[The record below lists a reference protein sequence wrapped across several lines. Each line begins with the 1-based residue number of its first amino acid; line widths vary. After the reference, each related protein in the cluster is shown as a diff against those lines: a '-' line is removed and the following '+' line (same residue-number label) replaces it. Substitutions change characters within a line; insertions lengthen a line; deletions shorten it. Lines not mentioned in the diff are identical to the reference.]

1 MKYEDTGS
9 IFRFKIRNVEYEV
22 MPFNGEVEEFVC
34 GGRVTYDAGW
44 SHGITH
50 LKTVD
55 GVYVGFAGIDCFEQD
70 AEFIDG
76 VV

>member
-1 MKYEDTGS
+1 MKYEETGS

-22 MPFNGEVEEFVC
+22 MPFNGEIDEFLC
-34 GGRVTYDAGW
+34 RGRLMTDVSW

-55 GVYVGFAGIDCFEQD
+55 GVYVGFAGIDLFEQD